1 MKMPDARSR
10 NPADLVK
17 YYTDLILDERR
28 KLEEALAAIAEY
40 AEQLRRVTE
49 DAGRRLIARE

>member
-1 MKMPDARSR
+1 MAAARNRSH
-10 NPADLVK
+10 ADLVK
-17 YYTDLILDERR
+17 HYTDLILEERH

-49 DAGRRLIARE
+49 DAGQRLLARD